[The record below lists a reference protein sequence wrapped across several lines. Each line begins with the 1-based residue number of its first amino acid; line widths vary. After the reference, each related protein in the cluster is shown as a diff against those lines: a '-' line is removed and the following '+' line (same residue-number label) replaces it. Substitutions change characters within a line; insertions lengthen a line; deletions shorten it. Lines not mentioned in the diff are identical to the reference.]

1 MQYLNCTPHIVRVYT
16 PRHVMKET
24 TWKGR
29 DGLSNKI
36 VQEFDLVEKAWRL
49 PREFAMPMLN
59 ESVVKYTLKANMPHK
74 WEFSGTNVQ
83 LRVDYED
90 IIVGDP
96 DSGITERRVVA
107 VDTTF
112 FSAFDSGIKLIV
124 SFQYLQAV
132 KDMVTA
138 GLLDKKCQQSLV
150 TTGPAVFSAGKQ
162 VGCLNLV
169 VEGKSV

>member
-1 MQYLNCTPHIVRVYT
+1 MTYLNCTPHIVRVYT
-16 PRHVMKET
+16 PSHVMKET

-29 DGLSNKI
+29 DGLTNKI

-49 PREFAMPMLN
+49 PREFSMPVSDG
-59 ESVVKYTLKANMPHK
+59 SVVKYTLKPGMLPK
-74 WEFSGTNVQ
+74 WVFDGTNAQ

-90 IIVGDP
+90 RIAGCDP
-96 DSGITERRVVA
+96 HSGITERRVVA

-112 FSAFDSGIKLIV
+112 FSDFDSGIKLIV
-124 SFQYLQAV
+124 SFQYLTAV
-132 KDMVTA
+132 KDMVAA

-169 VEGKSV
+169 VEG

>member
-1 MQYLNCTPHIVRVYT
+1 MQYKNCTPHIVRVYT

-24 TWKGR
+24 TWTGR

-49 PREFAMPMLN
+49 PREFAMPVMDG
-59 ESVVKYTLKANMPHK
+59 SVVKYTLKSGMLPK
-74 WEFSGTNVQ
+74 WEFSGANAQ
-83 LRVDYED
+83 LLRVDYED
-90 IIVGDP
+90 AIVGDA
-96 DSGITERRVVA
+96 DSGITKRRVIA
-107 VDTTF
+107 VDTTV
-112 FSAFDSGIKLIV
+112 FSAFDSGMKLIV

-138 GLLDKKCQQSLV
+138 GLLDKKYQQSLV

-169 VEGKSV
+169 VGG